1 MFANMKTFFIFVP
14 MEVSFEMTKEELELF
29 FQERPAINK
38 TGICK
43 EAEISK
49 GLLDMILRGERPLTK
64 ETVGKLKPVMK
75 KYGYR

>member
-14 MEVSFEMTKEELELF
+14 MEVSFEMTKDELELF
-29 FQERPAINK
+29 FKERPAISK
-38 TGICK
+38 TGICQ

-64 ETVGKLKPVMK
+64 DTVAKLKPVMK
-75 KYGYR
+75 KYGHR